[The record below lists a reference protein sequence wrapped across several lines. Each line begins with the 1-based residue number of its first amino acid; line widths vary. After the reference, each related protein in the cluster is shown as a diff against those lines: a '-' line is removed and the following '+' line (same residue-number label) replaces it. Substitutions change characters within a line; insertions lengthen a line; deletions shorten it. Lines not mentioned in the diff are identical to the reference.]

1 MDRLVAMKVFRK
13 VVELGSF
20 SAAADHMGMSKA
32 SASKYLNSLEN
43 YLGTQLLMRTT
54 RRMSLTDPGRA
65 YYEKCSRILEEI
77 DDADAGAGQQYA
89 APRGLLKVRAPMSLG
104 AAHLGKV
111 VSAFIARYPEVTI
124 EMTLNDRFTDP
135 VEEGFDVALR
145 IAADLPDSSLVA
157 RPLARMKR
165 VLCAAPAYL
174 LRYGEPAVPADLR
187 HHNCIIYTRGGSPD
201 EWHFE
206 GPGGKRVVRVNGNYR
221 CNNSIVLREALLEGS
236 GIGLLPA
243 FIVASDIAE
252 ARLKPLIA
260 SYMAEPRM
268 LYAVF
273 QNRRHPLPKVGMFVD
288 FLERNLVSDS
298 RLWQDG

>member
-20 SAAADHMGMSKA
+20 SAAAGHLGMSNA
-32 SASKYLNSLEN
+32 SVSKYLNSLEN
-43 YLGTQLLMRTT
+43 HLGTQLLMRTT

-77 DDADAGAGQQYA
+77 DDAETSAGQQYT
-89 APRGLLKVRAPMSLG
+89 APRGLLKVRAPLSLG
-104 AAHLGKV
+104 AAHLGRV
-111 VSAFIARYPEVTI
+111 VSTFLARYPEVTV

-157 RPLARMKR
+157 RPIARMKR
-165 VLCAAPAYL
+165 VLCAAPGYL
-174 LRYGEPAVPADLR
+174 QRCGEPSAPADLR
-187 HHNCIIYTRGGSPD
+187 HHNCIVYTRGEAPD
-201 EWHFE
+201 EWRFE
-206 GPGGKRVVRVNGNYR
+206 GPGGKRVARVNGNYR

-243 FIVASDIAE
+243 FIVASDITE
-252 ARLKPLIA
+252 ARLKPLMTD
-260 SYMAEPRM
+260 YVAEPRM
-268 LYAVF
+268 LFAVF
-273 QNRRHPLPKVGMFVD
+273 QHRRHPLPKVRMFVD
-288 FLERNLVSDS
+288 FLEQSLTADS
-298 RLWQDG
+298 RLWLGG